1 MGLILNDKQCFSHG
15 QLYVALSR
23 VTSMEGIKVF
33 SPNTCK
39 GPGNNFV
46 ENVVYHELLN
56 PALYSFREQ
65 HDPLE
70 EPHLA
75 DYTEFEDDDHIDDD
89 EDYEI
94 YP

>member
-1 MGLILNDKQCFSHG
+1 MGLVLTDKQCFSHG

-39 GPGNNFV
+39 GPGNNYI
-46 ENVVYHELLN
+46 ENVVYHELLD
-56 PALYSFREQ
+56 PEIHSFREQ

-70 EPHLA
+70 EPQVA
-75 DYTEFEDDDHIDDD
+75 DNQEFVDDD
-89 EDYEI
+89 EFYDDGDYEM